1 MHNPADSAGYT
12 MRKVKYR
19 AAMSLDGFIADVNG
33 EVEWLHHFH
42 AKHGREDYGMSEF
55 FRSIDTTLMGRR
67 THDFAL
73 NRGRKSYP
81 GMEVFVFTRTKPPGK
96 RDGVEYLST
105 PPAELIGSVRKKPG
119 KDIWLCGGGDLA
131 SHLLRDKL
139 IDEISVAVI
148 PIVLGDG
155 IPLFQKGYPMA
166 ELQLINCTP
175 WETGVAVLTYAA
187 KAGAMMGR
195 SLKRSRKAAPRK

>member
-1 MHNPADSAGYT
+1 

-33 EVEWLHHFH
+33 EVEWLHRFH
-42 AKHGREDYGMSEF
+42 AKHGRKDYGMSEF

-73 NRGRKSYP
+73 SLGRKSYP

-105 PPAELIGSVRKKPG
+105 PPAELIASVRKKPG

-131 SHLLRDKL
+131 AHLLKDKL

-148 PIVLGDG
+148 PILLGDG
-155 IPLFQKGYPMA
+155 IPLFQKSYSMA
-166 ELQLINCTP
+166 DLQLINCTP
-175 WETGVAVLTYAA
+175 WETGVVVLTYAA
-187 KAGAMMGR
+187 NTGATMGR
-195 SLKRSRKAAPRK
+195 SMKRPRKAAPRK